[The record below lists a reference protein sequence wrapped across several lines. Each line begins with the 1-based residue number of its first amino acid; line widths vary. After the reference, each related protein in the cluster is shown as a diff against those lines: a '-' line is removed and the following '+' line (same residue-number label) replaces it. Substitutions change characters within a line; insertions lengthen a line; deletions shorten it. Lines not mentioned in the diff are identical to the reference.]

1 MSQPIIGISGN
12 HYKTG
17 DHTEPL
23 LSYTQTCLVNA
34 IEDAGGIPLI
44 LPVTRPELA
53 EQYMKLVDKLVLTG
67 GQNVEPIHYQEKLL
81 IDSSNYFPER
91 DRFELALIE
100 AAHHQE
106 KPIFGICR
114 GLQLYNVAQGG
125 SLHQEVLGHWQE
137 NTGNQPSQDLYFP
150 IESQLSQIYAQEPTV
165 SSFPRQAINKLAP
178 SLEIIAL
185 SPDKQ
190 TIEAVQ
196 STRDS
201 HTFLGVQWHP
211 ELLYGE
217 RETENRLFD
226 YIVNQF

>member
-53 EQYMKLVDKLVLTG
+53 DQYMKLVDKLVFTG

-114 GLQLYNVAQGG
+114 GMQLYNVAQGG

-165 SSFPRQAINKLAP
+165 NSFHRQAINKLAP

>member
-53 EQYMKLVDKLVLTG
+53 EQYMKLVDKLILTG

-81 IDSSNYFPER
+81 INSSNYFPER

-114 GLQLYNVAQGG
+114 GLQIYNVAQGG
-125 SLHQEVLGHWQE
+125 NLHQEISGHWQE
-137 NTGNQPSQDLYFP
+137 NTGNQSSQDLYFP

-165 SSFPRQAINKLAP
+165 NSFHRQAINKLAP

-226 YIVNQF
+226 YIVNHL

>member
-114 GLQLYNVAQGG
+114 GLQFYNVAQGG

-165 SSFPRQAINKLAP
+165 NSFHRQAINKLAP

>member
-53 EQYMKLVDKLVLTG
+53 DQYMKLVDKLVLTG

-81 IDSSNYFPER
+81 INSSNYFPER

-114 GLQLYNVAQGG
+114 GMQLFNVAQGG

-165 SSFPRQAINKLAP
+165 NSFHRQAINKLAP

>member
-44 LPVTRPELA
+44 FPVTRPQLA

-91 DRFELALIE
+91 DRSELALIE

-165 SSFPRQAINKLAP
+165 NSFHRQAINKLAP

>member
-114 GLQLYNVAQGG
+114 GLQFYNVAQGG

-165 SSFPRQAINKLAP
+165 NSFHRQAINKLAP
-178 SLEIIAL
+178 SLEITAL

-190 TIEAVQ
+190 TIEALQ

>member
-114 GLQLYNVAQGG
+114 GMQLFNVAQGG

-165 SSFPRQAINKLAP
+165 NSFHRQAINKLAP

-226 YIVNQF
+226 YIVNRF

>member
-114 GLQLYNVAQGG
+114 GMQLYNVAQGG

-165 SSFPRQAINKLAP
+165 NSVHRQAINKLAP
-178 SLEIIAL
+178 SLEITAL

>member
-91 DRFELALIE
+91 DQFDLALIR
-100 AAHHQE
+100 AAHQQE

-114 GLQLYNVAQGG
+114 GLQIYNVALGG
-125 SLHQEVLGHWQE
+125 SLHQEISGHWQE
-137 NTGNQPSQDLYFP
+137 NPGNQPSQDLYFP

-165 SSFPRQAINKLAP
+165 NSFHRQAINKLAH
-178 SLEIIAL
+178 SLKIIAL

-226 YIVNQF
+226 YIVNHL

>member
-1 MSQPIIGISGN
+1 MGQPIIGISGN

-53 EQYMKLVDKLVLTG
+53 EQYMKLVDKLILTG

-165 SSFPRQAINKLAP
+165 NSFHRQAINKLAP

>member
-53 EQYMKLVDKLVLTG
+53 EQYMKLVDKLILTG

-100 AAHHQE
+100 AAHHHE

-165 SSFPRQAINKLAP
+165 NSFHRQAINKLAP
-178 SLEIIAL
+178 SLEITAL

>member
-106 KPIFGICR
+106 NPIFGICR
-114 GLQLYNVAQGG
+114 GMQLFNVAQGG

-165 SSFPRQAINKLAP
+165 NSFHRQAINKLAP

>member
-100 AAHHQE
+100 AAHHHE

-125 SLHQEVLGHWQE
+125 SLHQDVLGHWQE
-137 NTGNQPSQDLYFP
+137 NTGNQPSQDLYFT

-165 SSFPRQAINKLAP
+165 NSFHRQAINKLAP
-178 SLEIIAL
+178 SLEITAL

>member
-114 GLQLYNVAQGG
+114 GMQLYNVAQGG

-137 NTGNQPSQDLYFP
+137 NTGNQPIWVFNGILNYFTANERRKIGYLITSSISSKTAHFPLGRNSNFYYLQLNDLIRP
-150 IESQLSQIYAQEPTV
+150 VLAHRRTV
-165 SSFPRQAINKLAP
+165 LN
-178 SLEIIAL
+178 
-185 SPDKQ
+185 
-190 TIEAVQ
+190 
-196 STRDS
+196 
-201 HTFLGVQWHP
+201 FL
-211 ELLYGE
+211 
-217 RETENRLFD
+217 
-226 YIVNQF
+226 

>member
-114 GLQLYNVAQGG
+114 GMQLYNVAQGG

-165 SSFPRQAINKLAP
+165 NSFHRQAINKLAP

-185 SPDKQ
+185 SPDKE

>member
-137 NTGNQPSQDLYFP
+137 NTGNQPSQDLYFT

-165 SSFPRQAINKLAP
+165 NSFHRQAINKLAP

>member
-100 AAHHQE
+100 AALHHE

-165 SSFPRQAINKLAP
+165 NSFHRQAINKLAP
-178 SLEIIAL
+178 SLEITAL

-226 YIVNQF
+226 YIINQF

>member
-44 LPVTRPELA
+44 LLVTRPELA

-165 SSFPRQAINKLAP
+165 NSFHRQAINKLAP
-178 SLEIIAL
+178 SLEITAL

>member
-44 LPVTRPELA
+44 FPVTRPQFA

-165 SSFPRQAINKLAP
+165 NSFHRQAINKLAP

>member
-165 SSFPRQAINKLAP
+165 NSFHRQAINKLAP

-185 SPDKQ
+185 SQDKQ

>member
-91 DRFELALIE
+91 DRFELELIE

-114 GLQLYNVAQGG
+114 GMQLFNVAQSG

-165 SSFPRQAINKLAP
+165 NSFHRQAINKLAP

>member
-1 MSQPIIGISGN
+1 MSQPIIGVSGN

-114 GLQLYNVAQGG
+114 GMQLFNVAQGG

-165 SSFPRQAINKLAP
+165 NSFHRQAINKLAP
-178 SLEIIAL
+178 SLEITAL

>member
-1 MSQPIIGISGN
+1 MSQSIIGISGN

-44 LPVTRPELA
+44 LPVTRPVLA
-53 EQYMKLVDKLVLTG
+53 EQYMKLVDKLILTG

-114 GLQLYNVAQGG
+114 GMQLYNVAQGG

-137 NTGNQPSQDLYFP
+137 NTSIHPSQDLYFP

-165 SSFPRQAINKLAP
+165 NSFHRQAINKLAP
-178 SLEIIAL
+178 SLEITAL

>member
-114 GLQLYNVAQGG
+114 GMQLYNVAQGG

-150 IESQLSQIYAQEPTV
+150 IETQLSQIYAQEPTV
-165 SSFPRQAINKLAP
+165 NSFHRQAINTLAP

>member
-1 MSQPIIGISGN
+1 MGQPIIGISGN

-165 SSFPRQAINKLAP
+165 NSFHRQAINKLAP

>member
-53 EQYMKLVDKLVLTG
+53 VQYMKLVDKLVLTG
-67 GQNVEPIHYQEKLL
+67 GQNVDPIHYQEKLL

-114 GLQLYNVAQGG
+114 GLQIYNVAQGG
-125 SLHQEVLGHWQE
+125 SLHQEISGHWQE
-137 NTGNQPSQDLYFP
+137 NSGNQPSQDLYFP

-165 SSFPRQAINKLAP
+165 NSFHRQAINKLAP

-226 YIVNQF
+226 YIVNHL

>member
-53 EQYMKLVDKLVLTG
+53 DQYMKLVDKLVLTG
-67 GQNVEPIHYQEKLL
+67 GQNVESIHYQEKLL

-165 SSFPRQAINKLAP
+165 NSFHRQAINKLAP

>member
-53 EQYMKLVDKLVLTG
+53 DQYMKLVDKLVLTG

-114 GLQLYNVAQGG
+114 GMQLFNVAQGG

-165 SSFPRQAINKLAP
+165 NSFHRQAINKLAP
-178 SLEIIAL
+178 SLEITAL

>member
-100 AAHHQE
+100 AAHHHE

-165 SSFPRQAINKLAP
+165 NSFHRQAINKLAP

-226 YIVNQF
+226 YIANQF

>member
-44 LPVTRPELA
+44 LPVTRPELS

-165 SSFPRQAINKLAP
+165 NSFHRQAINKLAP

>member
-44 LPVTRPELA
+44 FPVTRPQLA

-81 IDSSNYFPER
+81 IDSSNCFPER

-165 SSFPRQAINKLAP
+165 NSFHRQAINKLAP

>member
-81 IDSSNYFPER
+81 IDSINYFPER

-150 IESQLSQIYAQEPTV
+150 IETQLSQIYAQEPTV
-165 SSFPRQAINKLAP
+165 NSFHRQAINKLAP

>member
-23 LSYTQTCLVNA
+23 LSYNQTCLVNA

-100 AAHHQE
+100 AAHHHE

-165 SSFPRQAINKLAP
+165 NSFHRQAINKLAP
-178 SLEIIAL
+178 SLEITAL

>member
-23 LSYTQTCLVNA
+23 LSYSQTCLVNA

-44 LPVTRPELA
+44 FPVTRPQLA

-165 SSFPRQAINKLAP
+165 NSFHRQAINKLAP

>member
-53 EQYMKLVDKLVLTG
+53 EQYMKLVDKLILTG

-100 AAHHQE
+100 AAHHHE

-125 SLHQEVLGHWQE
+125 SLHQEVLGHWEE
-137 NTGNQPSQDLYFP
+137 NTGKQPSQDLYFP

-165 SSFPRQAINKLAP
+165 NSFHRQAINKLAP
-178 SLEIIAL
+178 SLEITAL

>member
-53 EQYMKLVDKLVLTG
+53 DQYMKLVDKLVLTG

-114 GLQLYNVAQGG
+114 GLQLFNVAQGG

-165 SSFPRQAINKLAP
+165 NSFHRQAINKLAP

>member
-53 EQYMKLVDKLVLTG
+53 EQYMKLVDKLILTG

-100 AAHHQE
+100 AAHHHE

-114 GLQLYNVAQGG
+114 GMQLYNVAQGG

-165 SSFPRQAINKLAP
+165 NSFHRQAINKLAP
-178 SLEIIAL
+178 SLEITL

>member
-34 IEDAGGIPLI
+34 IEDTGGIPLI

-165 SSFPRQAINKLAP
+165 NSFHRQAINKLAP

>member
-44 LPVTRPELA
+44 FPVTRPQLA
-53 EQYMKLVDKLVLTG
+53 EQYMKLVDKLVLNG

-114 GLQLYNVAQGG
+114 GMQLYNVAQGG

-165 SSFPRQAINKLAP
+165 NSFHRQAINKLAP